1 MTGLDRFLMECLKK
15 GGMTVLEWLV
25 RLMNGSYDM
34 GLYLWTGVVHVKCP
48 CTKGRV
54 IASNSRG
61 VSSSSAVGKLYSRVL
76 IKRVRAGT
84 EYAIGEEQ
92 CGFRQGRGCMDQVFV
107 IRQVCEKYLANG
119 KDVDIYRFVKG
130 I

>member
-1 MTGLDRFLMECLKK
+1 MTGLDRFPMECLKK
-15 GGMTVLEWLV
+15 GGMTMLEWLV

-34 GLYLWTGVVHVKCP
+34 GLYLWTGVVHVMCP

-61 VSSSSAVGKLYSRVL
+61 VSLSSAVGKQYSRVL

-107 IRQVCEKYLANG
+107 IRRVCEKYLANG
-119 KDVDIYRFVKG
+119 KDVDIYGFVKG